1 MRGSPALSPLSG
13 ANAAPQ
19 GSEWRAFG
27 RLLPFLWPAG
37 QVVLRTRVVIAIL
50 LMVAAK
56 AATISVP
63 LLYKEA
69 VDSLGT
75 AGQSVGW
82 TAVPVGVLAAYGAA
96 RVLASLFTELRDFT
110 FVAVGQRAIRTAA
123 LEVFRHLHRLS
134 LRFHL
139 DRRAGGLA
147 RSIERGTR
155 GVEYLLNFMLFS
167 ILPTI
172 VEIVLVAV
180 VLARLYDGV
189 FAIATVATILAYI
202 AYTLAVT
209 EWRTKFRRAMNECDS
224 EAAARSMDSL
234 TNFESVKH
242 FGNEEHEAR
251 RLDHAL
257 VRFERAA
264 IVSKTTMSL
273 LNIGQGL
280 IIAAGLVAV
289 TLLAGRGYVE
299 GSMTMGDFVLVNAYV
314 IQLYLPLNFLGFV
327 YREVKHALADIEA
340 MLGLLA
346 HPPEIEDHP
355 DARPLILSGGEAR
368 FEAVRFGYEAERGI
382 LKGVDIRIPPGR
394 TVAIVGPSGGGKSTI
409 SRLLMRFYDVDG
421 GRITIDGQD
430 IRRVTQGSLRAAI
443 GIVPQDTVLFNDT
456 IRYNIAY
463 GRPDAADDEIE
474 RAARLARIHDFVA
487 SLPQGY
493 DTRVGE
499 RGLKLSGGEKQRVA
513 IARTILKAPSIWIF
527 DEATSA
533 LDSHTEREI
542 QDSLRE
548 ASRHCTTLI
557 VAHRLSTV
565 IDADEILVLHDG
577 RIVERGR
584 HSRLLAMDGL
594 YAALW
599 HRQQRPEQIPDM
611 EIQPELAQCGA

>member
-1 MRGSPALSPLSG
+1 MRGSPALSPLS
-13 ANAAPQ
+13 AATAGSR

-27 RLLPFLWPAG
+27 RLLPYLWPAG
-37 QVVLRTRVVIAIL
+37 QPVLRARVVAALL

-69 VDSLGT
+69 VDSLEG
-75 AGQSVGW
+75 AGRHAGW
-82 TAVPVGVLAAYGAA
+82 AAVPVAILAIYGGA
-96 RVLASLFTELRDFT
+96 RVLASLFTELRDFA
-110 FVAVGQRAIRTAA
+110 FVAVGQRAIRAA
-123 LEVFRHLHRLS
+123 GLEVFRHLHRLS
-134 LRFHL
+134 LAFHL

-172 VEIVLVAV
+172 VEITLTAV

-189 FAIATVATILAYI
+189 FAAATVATIVAYI
-202 AYTLAVT
+202 VYTLAVT

-234 TNFESVKH
+234 NNFESVKH

-257 VRFERAA
+257 ARFERAA
-264 IVSKTTMSL
+264 TISKTTMSL

-280 IIAAGLVAV
+280 IIATGLMAV
-289 TLLAGRGYVE
+289 TLLAGKGYVE
-299 GSMTMGDFVLVNAYV
+299 GTMTMGDFVLVNAYI

-327 YREVKHALADIEA
+327 YREVKHALADIES

-346 HPPEIEDHP
+346 CRPEVEDRP
-355 DARPLILSGGEAR
+355 GARPLLLAGGAVR
-368 FEAVRFGYEAERGI
+368 FEGVRFGYDAARPI
-382 LKGVDIRIPPGR
+382 LGGVDLHIPAGR
-394 TVAIVGPSGGGKSTI
+394 TVAVVGPSGGGKSTL

-421 GRITIDGQD
+421 GRVLVDGQD
-430 IRRVTQGSLRAAI
+430 IRGVTQDSLRAAI

-456 IRYNIAY
+456 IGYNIAY
-463 GRPDAADDEIE
+463 GRPGATRAEIE
-474 RAARLARIHDFVA
+474 EAARLARIHDFIA
-487 SLPQGY
+487 SLPLGY

-513 IARTILKAPSIWIF
+513 IARTVLKRPSIWIF

-548 ASRHCTTLI
+548 ASKDRTTLI

-565 IDADEILVLHDG
+565 VDADEILVLDEG
-577 RIVERGR
+577 RIVERGG
-584 HSRLLAMDGL
+584 HAGLLAAGGR

-599 HRQQRPEQIPDM
+599 RRQHSPLSDSQSEPVPEHVQR
-611 EIQPELAQCGA
+611 GA

>member
-37 QVVLRTRVVIAIL
+37 QAVLRARVVVALL

-69 VDSLGT
+69 VDSLQS
-75 AGQSVGW
+75 AGHSAGW
-82 TAVPVGVLAAYGAA
+82 AAVPVMVLAAYGAA
-96 RVLASLFTELRDFT
+96 RVLASLFTELRDFA

-147 RSIERGTR
+147 RAIERGTR

-172 VEIVLVAV
+172 VEIVLTAV

-189 FAIATVATILAYI
+189 FAAVTVTTIVVYI
-202 AYTLAVT
+202 VYTLAVT

-251 RLDHAL
+251 RLDQAL
-257 VRFERAA
+257 ARFERAA
-264 IVSKTTMSL
+264 TVSKTTMSL

-280 IIAAGLVAV
+280 IIATGLAVV

-346 HPPEIEDHP
+346 CRPEIKDAGG
-355 DARPLILSGGEAR
+355 ARPLVPQGGEVR
-368 FEAVRFGYEAERGI
+368 FDGVRFGYESGRTI
-382 LKGVDIRIPPGR
+382 LDGVSFRIPAGA
-394 TVAIVGPSGGGKSTI
+394 TTAVVGPSGGGKSTL

-421 GRITIDGQD
+421 GAISIDGQD
-430 IRRVTQGSLRAAI
+430 VRQVTQDSLRAAI

-463 GRPDAADDEIE
+463 GRPEAGQAEIE
-474 RAARLARIHDFVA
+474 RAARLASIHGFIV

-533 LDSHTEREI
+533 LDTHTEREI

-548 ASRHCTTLI
+548 AARDHTTLI

-565 IDADEILVLHDG
+565 IDADEILVLDGG
-577 RIVERGR
+577 RIVERGN
-584 HSRLLAMDGL
+584 HFHLLARDGL

-599 HRQQRPEQIPDM
+599 RRQQSPDTTPSD
-611 EIQPELAQCGA
+611 QPELVPCGA